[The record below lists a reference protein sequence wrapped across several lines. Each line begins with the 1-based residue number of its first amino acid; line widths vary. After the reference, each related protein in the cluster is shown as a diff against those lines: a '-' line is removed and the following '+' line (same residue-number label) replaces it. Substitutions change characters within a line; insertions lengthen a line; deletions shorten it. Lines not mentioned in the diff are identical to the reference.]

1 MEKYFNKENV
11 YINVKGNNFKDVLK
25 NVAFDLEKKGFVK
38 DSFFNAVI
46 ERENNF
52 PTGLEFPSYSIAIPH
67 TDSEHVNDN
76 SIVVIKPENTIIFKD
91 MGTNSKNL
99 EVNVILLLLVS
110 KNDEQVK
117 VLSNIIKKFANDE
130 IYNKILDSNNEQEI
144 YSILT
149 K

>member
-1 MEKYFNKENV
+1 
-11 YINVKGNNFKDVLK
+11 
-25 NVAFDLEKKGFVK
+25 
-38 DSFFNAVI
+38 
-46 ERENNF
+46 
-52 PTGLEFPSYSIAIPH
+52 
-67 TDSEHVNDN
+67 
-76 SIVVIKPENTIIFKD
+76 

-144 YSILT
+144 YSILI

>member
-38 DSFFNAVI
+38 ESFFNAVI
-46 ERENNF
+46 ERETNF
-52 PTGLEFPSYSIAIPH
+52 PTGLEFPNYSIAIPH
-67 TDSEHVNDN
+67 TDSEHVNEN
-76 SIVVIKPENTIIFKD
+76 SIVVIKPENAIAFKD

-99 EVNVILLLLVS
+99 DVNVILLLLVS
-110 KNDEQVK
+110 KNNEQVK

-130 IYNKILDSNNEQEI
+130 IYNNILASNNQQEI
-144 YSILT
+144 FSILT